1 MMRRDAGLHV
11 EDRIVLGYEA
21 SPALA
26 ALVTAHADRIR
37 EEVGAVELQ
46 DLARSNGR
54 PAEATAWKGTLEDAT
69 TYQLAAAEPGQA
81 SRRALVRLGAS
92 VFTAVAIVALD
103 QVTKRIAEHT
113 LLQQPDHS
121 ISIIGE
127 LLRLTYVQNR
137 GAAFGILQNQSIL
150 FVIVGVAVIGAILV
164 SYRYFPKMSLLLNI
178 ALGLQLGGAIGNLS
192 DRVRLG
198 YVVDFVD
205 VAIWPVFNVADSAI
219 VIGVAVL
226 AFHLLKGSDDR
237 DG

>member
-1 MMRRDAGLHV
+1 
-11 EDRIVLGYEA
+11 
-21 SPALA
+21 
-26 ALVTAHADRIR
+26 VT
-37 EEVGAVELQ
+37 EE
-46 DLARSNGR
+46 
-54 PAEATAWKGTLEDAT
+54 AT
-69 TYQLAAAEPGQA
+69 TYPMAARESNQA

-92 VFTAVAIVALD
+92 VVTAVAVVILD
-103 QVTKRIAEHT
+103 QITKRIAEHY
-113 LLQQPDHS
+113 LPLQPDHS

-164 SYRYFPKMSLLLNI
+164 SYRYFPKMSLLLNV

-192 DRVRLG
+192 DRIRLG

-219 VIGVAVL
+219 VIGVGVL
-226 AFHLLKGSDDR
+226 AFHLLKGADEH